1 MSDPAWPSAFTRSD
15 GVAVRHREAARHV
28 AATWLAD
35 YADAVDTAD
44 LEGLGQLCAGV
55 TVHAPTGAEGTG
67 EEVAAIYAPLVLAPD
82 GDGRRRTKHHITN
95 VSLRFPDEG
104 SAVVRAYYLLVKEV
118 DGQPGI
124 AGSGRY
130 ETHLVVAGAA
140 WHVREHR
147 VTRDLTRT

>member
-1 MSDPAWPSAFTRSD
+1 MSDPGATAD
-15 GVAVRHREAARHV
+15 NREAARHV

-35 YADAVDTAD
+35 YADEVDTAD
-44 LEGLGQLCAGV
+44 LEGLRQLCAGV
-55 TVHAPTGAEGTG
+55 TVHAPTGVEGTG
-67 EEVAAIYAPLVLAPD
+67 EEVAAIYAPLVLAPY
-82 GDGRRRTKHHITN
+82 GDGWRRTKHHITN
-95 VSLRFPDEG
+95 VSLRLTDDW

-130 ETHLVVAGAA
+130 EKRLVGAGAA

>member
-1 MSDPAWPSAFTRSD
+1 MSDPGVSAD
-15 GVAVRHREAARHV
+15 HREAASHV

-44 LEGLGQLCAGV
+44 LEGLRQLCAGV

-67 EEVAAIYAPLVLAPD
+67 EEVAAIYAPMVLPPD
-82 GDGRRRTKHHITN
+82 RDGRRRTKHHITN
-95 VSLRFPDEG
+95 MSLRHTDER
-104 SAVVRAYYLLVKEV
+104 SAVVRAYYFLIREV

-124 AGSGRY
+124 ASSGRY
-130 ETHLVVAGAA
+130 ETHLVRAGGV